1 MDPIIKSVLSKSYNN
16 DKGNTTRPINY
27 VYMNNMDNNKK
38 IVKDS
43 GDYTRFLKNIN
54 SHKK

>member
-16 DKGNTTRPINY
+16 DKNNNTRAINY
-27 VYMNNMDNNKK
+27 INMNNMDNNRK

>member
-16 DKGNTTRPINY
+16 DKNNNTRSINY
-27 VYMNNMDNNKK
+27 INMNNMDNNRK